1 MSIRRTLAL
10 TLLLATVQPCEAA
23 AQSGTWNVL
32 TAPFRAQTPLL
43 LTDGSVFVHEFASLN
58 WWRLQPDA
66 SGDYLH
72 GTWTKMAALPAEA
85 NYNPLYYCSA
95 ILPDGRVVIMGGEY
109 NLENGAYVVR
119 QLNTGAIY
127 DPLTDTWASLA
138 GPAGWARIGD
148 MMCTVMPATGRLMLA
163 RQSST
168 QLATLDPA
176 TLTWSAFT
184 PSGKTPGDSN
194 SEEGWTLLPDGTVM
208 VVNANSGMA
217 SQRFIPNG
225 TAAGQWVDAGTIPV
239 PLRDASSH
247 ETGAQVLMYNGQIFA
262 AGADRNTG
270 SNAVFTPPPA
280 EVPPTTATGS
290 WAAAPPFPRKPYATA
305 PPSTNCI
312 GAAPDLL
319 CQLDQ
324 ADGPGVLMPN
334 GRVLVAA
341 APGVF
346 QRDTYFFEYDPSAN
360 TLPEVARPANAAS
373 RIQYQYHMLLLP
385 SGQVFAADG
394 SSTVQVYT
402 PAGGPDAAWMP
413 AITAVP
419 GSLKPG
425 ASYSLSGRLLNG
437 LSEAVSYGDDYAA
450 ATNYPIVRIT
460 NRATGHVFWA
470 RTHDRDNLSIATGN
484 TIITTRF
491 DVPADL
497 ELGTSDV
504 VVIANGIASDPVA
517 VNHPPVTTAA
527 WTGRAGQ
534 NGWFIGD
541 VSVSLTAGDAD
552 GADDIVATRYTLD
565 GGLAMTYDGPFT
577 VTDDAV
583 HQLVFWSEDR
593 AGNRDD
599 PLKTATIRI
608 DTTPPALVFSTQTPA
623 ANGAGWNSTP
633 VVIAFA
639 ASDSLSGVASSVP
652 ATDLRFA
659 AEGAGQTQT
668 VTVTDEAGNSATFT
682 SPAVNIDLTAPVLT
696 AAAERTVLW
705 PPNNKLVPDVVTGV
719 LTDGL
724 SGIDTSTLAYQVTDD
739 YGIVQ
744 PSGRFTV
751 TGDGWYSFTVNLQS
765 SRRAA
770 HGGERHYRI
779 TATASDVS
787 GNAVSASTVVTV
799 PHDHR
804 GR

>member
-1 MSIRRTLAL
+1 MLIRRLVAL
-10 TLLLATVQPCEAA
+10 TFLLAIFQPIETA
-23 AQSGTWNVL
+23 AQSGTWNVI

-58 WWRLQPDA
+58 WWRLRPDA
-66 SGDYLH
+66 SGNYLN
-72 GTWTKMAALPAEA
+72 GTWTKMASLPADA

-109 NLENGAYVVR
+109 NFENGTYVVR
-119 QLNTGAIY
+119 QPTTGAIY
-127 DPLTDTWASLA
+127 NPLTDTWTSLA
-138 GPAGWARIGD
+138 GPAGWNRIGD

-176 TLTWSAFT
+176 TLTWSPFT
-184 PSGKTPGDSN
+184 PTGKTPGDSN

-208 VVNANSGMA
+208 VVNANTGMA

-225 TAAGQWVDAGTIPV
+225 TSAGQWVDAGTIPV

-247 ETGAQVLMYNGQIFA
+247 ETGAQVLMYNGKIFA

-280 EVPPTTATGS
+280 EVPPTTALGS

-312 GAAPDLL
+312 GTAPDLL

-346 QRDTYFFEYDPSAN
+346 QRDTYFFEYDPSTD
-360 TLPEVARPANAAS
+360 TLPEVARPANAATK
-373 RIQYQYHMLLLP
+373 IQYQYHMLLLP
-385 SGQVFAADG
+385 SGQVFAPDG
-394 SSTVQVYT
+394 SSGIQVYT
-402 PAGGPDAAWMP
+402 PIGAPDPAWAP

-419 GSLKPG
+419 RSLKPG
-425 ASYSLSGRLLNG
+425 ATYSLSGTGLNG

-450 ATNYPIVRIT
+450 ATNYPIVRMT

-470 RTHDRDNLSIATGN
+470 RTHDRDSVAIATGN
-484 TIITTRF
+484 TIITTSF

-504 VVIANGIASDPVA
+504 VVIANGIASDPIA

-527 WTGRAGQ
+527 LSGNAGR
-534 NGWFIGD
+534 NGWYVGD
-541 VSVSLTAGDAD
+541 VSVTLSATDPD
-552 GADDIVATRYTLD
+552 GAADIVARKYTLD
-565 GGLAMTYDGPFT
+565 GGPATTYDGPFR
-577 VTDDAV
+577 VSGDAV
-583 HQLVFWSEDR
+583 HQIVFWSEDQ
-593 AGNRDD
+593 AGNRDE

-608 DTTPPALVFSTQTPA
+608 DTTPPALAFASQTPA
-623 ANGAGWNSTP
+623 ANGAGWNNTP
-633 VVIAFA
+633 VVIGFA
-639 ASDSLSGVASSVP
+639 ASDNLSGVAASVP
-652 ATDLRFA
+652 ESQLRFT
-659 AEGAGQTQT
+659 AEGMGQTQI

-682 SPAVNIDLTAPVLT
+682 SPPVNIDLSGPVLT
-696 AAAERTVLW
+696 AAAGQAVLW
-705 PPNNKLVPDVVTGV
+705 PPNNKLVPDVITGR
-719 LTDGL
+719 LIDGI
-724 SGIDTSTLAYQVTDD
+724 SGIDPGTLAYQVTDE
-739 YGIVQ
+739 YGVVQ

-751 TGDGWYSFTVNLQS
+751 DGRGNYSFTVGLQAG
-765 SRRAA
+765 RR
-770 HGGERHYRI
+770 GGSKSGRHYWI
-779 TATASDVS
+779 TATASDLS
-787 GNAVSASTVVTV
+787 GNVVSASTVVTV